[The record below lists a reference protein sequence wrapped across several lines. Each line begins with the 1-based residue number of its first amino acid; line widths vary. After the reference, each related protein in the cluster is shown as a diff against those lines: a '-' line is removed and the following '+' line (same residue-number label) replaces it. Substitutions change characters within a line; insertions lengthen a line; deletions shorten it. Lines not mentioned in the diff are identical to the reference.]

1 MTDTELTEDKH
12 FESYKL
18 LNTFNDKSKGNKGI
32 KVLTH
37 MMHDLNI

>member
-18 LNTFNDKSKGNKGI
+18 LNTLHDKSKGN
-32 KVLTH
+32 T
-37 MMHDLNI
+37 DAYAYYA